1 MLNAQP
7 LADRCALGAAR
18 SLLTAVLVVRRLG
31 GMLYLMPLVGL
42 KATNDPKTCGLFC
55 DDEDEADSG
64 GGSRRR
70 LASGP
75 IEPCQVKIACNPS
88 VFNNST
94 ELETQFDELRGGENG
109 TAGYNDRCAMCEAGR
124 VPVDI
129 SPEGTLWSIVLF
141 GLIGWTVLLLQALML
156 RNVNGRMMHII
167 TLHGADEDSQVNELL
182 ERLQKNLIEHAQTQN
197 TPEDAD
203 SFGEVDEENEVRA
216 TPGPPPPPP
225 PLPSSASAV
234 RQPCW
239 LLCLIRCAV
248 RVRVPSLGNLSD
260 LAEWERRP
268 ALRSER
274 RRHKRRPFAVA
285 SLAAQSPT

>member
-1 MLNAQP
+1 M
-7 LADRCALGAAR
+7 
-18 SLLTAVLVVRRLG
+18 
-31 GMLYLMPLVGL
+31 YLMPLVGL
-42 KATNDPKTCGLFC
+42 ETTIDPKTCGVFC
-55 DDEDEADSG
+55 DDEDAVDSG

-88 VFNNST
+88 VFDNST

-203 SFGEVDEENEVRA
+203 TFGEVDEENEVRA

-285 SLAAQSPT
+285 SLLPQPPT